1 MARNFPNS
9 QNLGRSFLFT
19 EDLHSIVNENSE
31 ALRSLEG
38 KKILLFGGTG
48 FIGKWLV
55 GSLLQAKEDL
65 NLEFH
70 LNVVTRNTDS
80 ARKSLNLDGSDKIA
94 FIEHDLGVSLL
105 KEIGP
110 HDIYIHGATP
120 SVPITGSLNQHS
132 TINATRNATQSILA
146 SVVHSHNRPRV
157 INLSSG
163 AVLAGYGE
171 QTPVIKEISQLTPP
185 LNHYSQAKVDTERT
199 LTAAAE
205 SDAIDLTNAHL
216 FTFAGPYISL
226 SDHFAV
232 GNFMNDCM
240 TKGEITVLGNPAT
253 TRSYMYPT
261 DLISVLLRTIPKSDL
276 QFLNI
281 GSNIPITIADLANT
295 FSKHFGG
302 IPINFSGT
310 SQLISH
316 YVPETNVQTNILNV
330 HPRLDAETIIS
341 RWHSWINSYR
351 LCVE

>member
-1 MARNFPNS
+1 MARKLPNS

-19 EDLHSIVNENSE
+19 EDLHSIVNDNSE
-31 ALRSLEG
+31 ALRSLDG
-38 KKILLFGGTG
+38 RKILIFGGTG

-55 GSLLQAKEDL
+55 GSLMQAKEEL
-65 NLEFH
+65 NLKFD
-70 LNVVTRNTDS
+70 LNVVTRNADS
-80 ARKSLNLDGSDKIA
+80 ARKSLNLPGSEKIA
-94 FIEHDLGVSLL
+94 FIEHDLGTSYLN
-105 KEIGP
+105 EIEP

-120 SVPITGSLNQHS
+120 SVPKTGSLNQHA
-132 TINATRNATQSILA
+132 TIIATRNATKSILA

-163 AVLAGYGE
+163 AVLSGYGE
-171 QTPVIKEISQLTPP
+171 QATIIKEISQLSPP
-185 LNHYSQAKVDTERT
+185 LNYYSQAKIDAERT

-240 TKGEITVLGNPAT
+240 TKKEITVLGNPAT

-261 DLISVLLRTIPKSDL
+261 DLISVLLRTIPKSGL
-276 QFLNI
+276 RFLNI
-281 GSNIPITIADLANT
+281 GSNVPITIADLAIS
-295 FSKHFGG
+295 FSKYFGG
-302 IPINFSGT
+302 IPINFSGN
-310 SQLISH
+310 SKLVSH

-330 HPRLDAETIIS
+330 YPRLDAEKIIS

-351 LCVE
+351 LC